1 MPVST
6 PFADQSAQ
14 CNRDVVSRLANAV
27 LLNGGEE
34 TAVCFSEADFSAK
47 RNPVEPGAG
56 REWRAGAPLTD
67 FGALPPRK
75 GAEVEIN
82 GVAYVVGKGPL
93 VDSTGWATYFLS
105 RK

>member
-1 MPVST
+1 MPVSI
-6 PFADQSAQ
+6 PFAAQAAQ
-14 CNRDVVSRLANAV
+14 CNRDVVANLANAV
-27 LLNGGEE
+27 LVCGGVE
-34 TAVCFSEADFSAK
+34 TAVCFSEADFSAD

-56 REWRAGAPLTD
+56 REWRVGAPLAD
-67 FGALPPRK
+67 FGVMPPRK

-93 VDSTGWATYFLS
+93 VDATGWATYLLS